1 MLCKYSCKRAICLA
15 AALLLCFA
23 MVSSAAALEIEPVTA
38 EQEII
43 SVSQSVPIET
53 TALTQTQ
60 YEAVWENLSDDTSVR
75 SLCELFITSIY
86 ASRRS
91 SQYDCL
97 AFTTGSL
104 SAQAQQN
111 STLAYIESVN
121 QYQREVNELCN
132 YNIVS
137 DSIQFDNFSAVIN
150 GNTCHAEIAVHY
162 SYVLTGAFNDTCYLN
177 CVYYL
182 TLAKTAA
189 GWSVESATTN
199 LPAEQGETFTYAAFD
214 AHAAATAVVRGTVS
228 TESTE
233 TEVSVVA
240 PNDEVS
246 AVAPF
251 SVTGYSVSSA
261 VSYAA
266 KYYNKTN
273 TLFGAN
279 DANCQNFA
287 SQCVWAGLLAGCN
300 ATGTSITAL
309 PAVSTS
315 RNSSSLPTIW
325 CHNQYSTAYGN
336 YNLNWAWDNVNG
348 FLKLIQVSDHTQ
360 EGPQGYYWTDLKKVS
375 AGDVIAWDTSGRKSL
390 DYADYDH
397 AMFVTKVTGTYGS
410 RTTANIFIAA
420 NTDPTDSAYMPLP
433 QYGTNIPESC
443 YAMAHITG
451 GNYRL
456 SNDTINAN
464 PSETV
469 QRADSIL
476 FN

>member
-1 MLCKYSCKRAICLA
+1 MLSKFSCKRVLCLTT
-15 AALLLCFA
+15 ALLLCFA
-23 MVSSAAALEIEPVTA
+23 MVSSAVAVEIEPVAA

-43 SVSQSVPIET
+43 SVASSIPIDT

-60 YEAVWENLSDDTSVR
+60 YEAVWENLSVDTPIR
-75 SLCELFITSIY
+75 NLCELFITSIY

-97 AFTTGSL
+97 AFTTSNL

-111 STLAYIESVN
+111 GTLAYIESVN

-137 DSIQFDNFSAVIN
+137 DSIQFDNFSAVVN
-150 GNTCHAEIAVHY
+150 GNTCNAEIAVHY

-182 TLAKTAA
+182 TLIKTTT

-199 LPAEQGETFTYAAFD
+199 LPTEQGDSFAYAAFD
-214 AHAAATAVVRGTVS
+214 AHAAALSAVRSPAVVASVEEPTATTTV
-228 TESTE
+228 
-233 TEVSVVA
+233 A
-240 PNDEVS
+240 DPN
-246 AVAPF
+246 AVAQF
-251 SVTGYSVSSA
+251 TVTGYSVSSA

-273 TLFGAN
+273 SLFGAN
-279 DANCQNFA
+279 GANCQNFA

-325 CHNQYSTAYGN
+325 CHNQCSTYYSN

-348 FLKLIQVSDHTQ
+348 FLKLIKMSDHTQ
-360 EGPQGYYWTDLKKVS
+360 EGPQGYYWTDLKKAS
-375 AGDVIAWDTSGRKSL
+375 AGDVIAWDTAGKKNL
-390 DYADYDH
+390 DNADYDH

-420 NTDPTDSAYMPLP
+420 NTKQSATAYMPLP
-433 QYGTNIPESC
+433 EYGPNIPENC

-469 QRADSIL
+469 QSTDSIL